1 MNDVRAR
8 LVHLEP
14 LVPNM
19 VHKTIEAI
27 LLLVWLTQSAL
38 LKDKEKRVA
47 AAGKLL
53 TYSATTRHTKKNIS
67 GNKYFMNLVENM
79 SEAAADCRRWA
90 HKKTLWNT
98 KAILPWLYKNK
109 FY

>member
-53 TYSATTRHTKKNIS
+53 TYSATTRHTIKNIS

-79 SEAAADCRRWA
+79 SEAAAAAGWA
-90 HKKTLWNT
+90 HKKNFMEH
-98 KAILPWLYKNK
+98 KNNSTVALQK
-109 FY
+109 

>member
-53 TYSATTRHTKKNIS
+53 TYSATTRHTKKKNIS

-79 SEAAADCRRWA
+79 SEAAAAGWA
-90 HKKTLWNT
+90 HNKTLWNT
-98 KAILPWLYKNK
+98 KTILLWLYKNK

>member
-47 AAGKLL
+47 VAGKLL
-53 TYSATTRHTKKNIS
+53 TYSATRPPHNKKYQWY
-67 GNKYFMNLVENM
+67 NKYFMNLVENM
-79 SEAAADCRRWA
+79 SEAAAAGWA
-90 HKKTLWNT
+90 HKKNFMEH
-98 KAILPWLYKNK
+98 KNNSTVALQR
-109 FY
+109 